1 MKIVINKTKLL
12 YFDALTNELNLGNF
26 PETGKT
32 IGMENDTLLRFF
44 QNMINP
50 IEYDDGVALLASINR
65 CSNEEA
71 RDAIDY
77 LLTEKILINFDEFEK
92 ISKDEFYG
100 RELSYFYMLSNKN
113 KKAKFEN
120 VRHKKIAILGVGGIG
135 SVVAE
140 MIVRAGF
147 DNLLLVDNDVVESS
161 NLIRQIGY
169 LREDVNKSKLDSSF
183 RHLLQINPKTDIKIA
198 NVFVDNNETL
208 KTLLRDTDF
217 VVCTFDKPFRV
228 IRPMVNDV
236 CVELKKP
243 VLFSGFAEHVGM
255 VGPFVVPGKTAC
267 LKCINK
273 EHNEPINRLDMV
285 PSYGPLCGIIG
296 NFVTDEIINYFIKF
310 KKTSLQNKTLMLNLY
325 NDKLKVIKW
334 NKNSDCPI
342 CGRCR

>member
-1 MKIVINKTKLL
+1 
-12 YFDALTNELNLGNF
+12 
-26 PETGKT
+26 
-32 IGMENDTLLRFF
+32 
-44 QNMINP
+44 MINP

-113 KKAKFEN
+113 KRAKFEN

-169 LREDVNKSKLDSSF
+169 LREDVNKSKLDSLF
-183 RHLLQINPKTDIKIA
+183 RHLLQINPKTDINKPTINA
-198 NVFVDNNETL
+198 NVIALPINFSASSVLTL
-208 KTLLRDTDF
+208 PSTINLNHPF
-217 VVCTFDKPFRV
+217 SYCTIF
-228 IRPMVNDV
+228 
-236 CVELKKP
+236 
-243 VLFSGFAEHVGM
+243 FAE
-255 VGPFVVPGKTAC
+255 FQIKNRR
-267 LKCINK
+267 NK
-273 EHNEPINRLDMV
+273 KE
-285 PSYGPLCGIIG
+285 
-296 NFVTDEIINYFIKF
+296 
-310 KKTSLQNKTLMLNLY
+310 
-325 NDKLKVIKW
+325 
-334 NKNSDCPI
+334 
-342 CGRCR
+342 